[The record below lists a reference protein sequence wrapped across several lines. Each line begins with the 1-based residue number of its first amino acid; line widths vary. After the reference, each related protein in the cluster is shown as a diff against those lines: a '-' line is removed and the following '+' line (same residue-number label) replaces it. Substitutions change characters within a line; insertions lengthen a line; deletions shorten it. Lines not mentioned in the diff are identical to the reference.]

1 MLLPRWRRTPNRAA
15 RVSLGVGAWLLVAL
29 AAALWFQGDQSASRP
44 VRLVALAIGLG
55 LALLAFAVGGLTNTS
70 LAREY
75 QSRADMFWPLVVGH
89 VTLAVSGVAIA
100 LVLGLPVGVLAA
112 RSPRVR
118 RVAIPVVGVI
128 QTVPSL
134 ALLGL
139 LIAPLAALSL
149 PAIGTLP
156 ALIALTLYAL
166 LPIVRNTYL
175 GISAVDPAS
184 LDAGRGMGMS
194 GSQLMAR
201 VEFPLAM
208 PLVLEGLR
216 AALVLI
222 MGITAVMAI
231 GGARTLGVLVFEGWG
246 SQAAD
251 LTLLGAVP
259 MVILAIALTAGCERS
274 SASPSHRG
282 SGSTHDRAAPRHQAL
297 RRQDRRQRS
306 LARGARRRGRRT
318 HRAVGVRQD
327 HHASHDQPPHRA
339 HVRPDPRPGPRR
351 VRASAGGTAA
361 AHRLRRSSPSA
372 CSRTSP
378 SPRTSPRSR
387 SFWGGMRRAH
397 GRGLPSYS
405 NLSGCRPTRT
415 PRSTRVSS
423 QAARPSA
430 WALPGRSRLTRPS
443 C

>member
-1 MLLPRWRRTPNRAA
+1 MVVAVSVLALVVALALPFAEFRPNRIASGQQLSLLESGGVWGWAVVGLLAIALAAAFVPQRWRALAVAPTGAAVLGSVLFAVGHAASTLAPDPESAA
-15 RVSLGVGAWLLVAL
+15 RVSLGVGAWLLIAL
-29 AAALWFQGDQSASRP
+29 AAALWFQGDQSAPRP
-44 VRLVALAIGLG
+44 VRLVALALGLG
-55 LALLAFAVGGLTNTS
+55 LALLALAVGGLTDTS

-75 QSRADMFWPLVVGH
+75 QARADMFWPLVLGH

-100 LVLGLPVGVLAA
+100 LVLGVPVGVIAA
-112 RSPRVR
+112 RSRRVR
-118 RVAIPVVGVI
+118 RIAIPVVGVI

-139 LIAPLAALSL
+139 LIAPLAALGL

-194 GSQLMAR
+194 GRQLMAR

-259 MVILAIALTAGCERS
+259 MVILAIAA
-274 SASPSHRG
+274 
-282 SGSTHDRAAPRHQAL
+282 DR
-297 RRQDRRQRS
+297 
-306 LARGARRRGRRT
+306 
-318 HRAVGVRQD
+318 
-327 HHASHDQPPHRA
+327 
-339 HVRPDPRPGPRR
+339 
-351 VRASAGGTAA
+351 
-361 AHRLRRSSPSA
+361 
-372 CSRTSP
+372 
-378 SPRTSPRSR
+378 
-387 SFWGGMRRAH
+387 GMRA
-397 GRGLPSYS
+397 LE
-405 NLSGCRPTRT
+405 
-415 PRSTRVSS
+415 RVTVS
-423 QAARPSA
+423 
-430 WALPGRSRLTRPS
+430 PGIREHA
-443 C
+443 